1 MVPKRFALVCG
12 YGCHLNDGI
21 KRYLNDV
28 ISWCYQNPDAIVIL
42 SGGFTNKKTMP
53 GISEASMMRDYLT
66 KRFVTNRVIL
76 DEEAILS
83 IDNIRNAARMLEG
96 LDEREL
102 FIFCDSIRAVKIW
115 IMGLIYLDTFTLVR
129 HNFHRSFR
137 EKCIQVIRTVIEL
150 SFIILR
156 PLEWIARKQRIAL
169 NKRR

>member
-12 YGCHLNDGI
+12 YGCHLNDSI

-28 ISWCYQNPDAIVIL
+28 VSWCYQNPDAIVIL

-83 IDNIRNAARMLEG
+83 IDNIRNTAKMLKG
-96 LDEREL
+96 IDRDLVV
-102 FIFCDSIRAVKIW
+102 FCDSIRVVKMW
-115 IMGLIYLDTFTLVR
+115 IMGLIYLDRFTLVT
-129 HNFHRSFR
+129 HNFHRSTR
-137 EKCIQVIRTVIEL
+137 EKLSQIIRTIIEI

-169 NKRR
+169 NKSR